1 VLQLNRD
8 SSFFAVFYLFAV
20 ANIAQA
26 LMLPFQELT
35 VAGLLQVIT
44 YLLLL
49 WLRPIAGF
57 AVMVAEFLAIGFG
70 YTGMAFYDQWDKPLQ
85 TAVIGKLFLFM
96 LTTGLFWLTVLFFK
110 NFSLDLKRAE
120 KALHQYKKYEDDAGL
135 LTLNEFL
142 YRAEDIHMAMK
153 RRHEEGFL
161 ITITICPKGK
171 EFALKTLHEYFSR
184 AALQAVR
191 EQYDLVGKRSPTEL
205 LLLLQNTNR
214 EGCSLVLSRFKEKL
228 HAAAPVPVELYEVQ
242 IESLPMSWE
251 YAKFTIIGAPLL
263 PIQQKSRGIRL

>member
-1 VLQLNRD
+1 
-8 SSFFAVFYLFAV
+8 
-20 ANIAQA
+20 
-26 LMLPFQELT
+26 M
-35 VAGLLQVIT
+35 IT

-191 EQYDLVGKRSPTEL
+191 EQYDL
-205 LLLLQNTNR
+205 TNR

-242 IESLPMSWE
+242 VESLPMSWE